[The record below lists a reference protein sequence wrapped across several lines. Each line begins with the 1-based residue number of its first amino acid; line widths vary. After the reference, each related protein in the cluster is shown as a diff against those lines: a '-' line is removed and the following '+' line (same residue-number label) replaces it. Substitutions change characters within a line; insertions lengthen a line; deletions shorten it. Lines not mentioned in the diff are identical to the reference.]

1 MLFQILDTESQRSL
15 TFPCWQSISLLP
27 FQPRH
32 FQCGSCRLPF
42 GAMAEVKMTFLLHRT
57 SPLPCCF
64 DGSWIDPVRTGWVRL
79 SRVLPKRMAEG
90 HLLISGWIYCLLFK
104 RPWILWMSPAPLNEN
119 HAQTGTDFRPQRLI
133 SAVWLGAKPV
143 LLRRNTMERPHAWE
157 LFQNTYFRYKTKDN
171 WWNDEKKYYPKFF
184 SALNMTLRHHL
195 VVLSLKACAKWR
207 RCALWSAARNSF
219 TARTAHVLNVPS
231 VFRKSLIH
239 EQEYHINLS

>member
-90 HLLISGWIYCLLFK
+90 HLLISGYIVCFSNGLEFCGCLQRHWMRTTPKRAPIFGRNVWFPRYGWAQNEFCYGETQWNVRTLENYFKIHILGIKRKTIDEMMRKNITQNFFRHWI
-104 RPWILWMSPAPLNEN
+104 
-119 HAQTGTDFRPQRLI
+119 
-133 SAVWLGAKPV
+133 WL
-143 LLRRNTMERPHAWE
+143 
-157 LFQNTYFRYKTKDN
+157 
-171 WWNDEKKYYPKFF
+171 
-184 SALNMTLRHHL
+184 
-195 VVLSLKACAKWR
+195 CA
-207 RCALWSAARNSF
+207 
-219 TARTAHVLNVPS
+219 T
-231 VFRKSLIH
+231 I
-239 EQEYHINLS
+239 